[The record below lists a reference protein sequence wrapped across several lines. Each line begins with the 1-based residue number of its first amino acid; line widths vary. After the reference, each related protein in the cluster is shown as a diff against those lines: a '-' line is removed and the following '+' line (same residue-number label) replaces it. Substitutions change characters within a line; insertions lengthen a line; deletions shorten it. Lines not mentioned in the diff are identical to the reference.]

1 MNAPVPI
8 IEVIGITKRFNRAAP
23 VTVFE
28 NLSLE
33 VENGEFL
40 AMMGPSGSGKSTLL
54 HIVGGIETIDAG
66 EVRVGSRRIDNAS
79 ERELTRWR
87 AEAVSFVFQFYNL
100 IPALTA
106 QENIELPL
114 LLTDL
119 SSAERRRRA
128 DQALDLVNLVE
139 RRRHRPSEL
148 SGGEQQRVA
157 IARAIVS
164 DPTLILCDEPTGDLD
179 RASSQEILSIL
190 QALNGELKK
199 TVVMVTHDTNA
210 AAYAGR
216 VVTLDKG
223 KLVADEAA
231 P

>member
-1 MNAPVPI
+1 MTDNMPMIQVLGA
-8 IEVIGITKRFNRAAP
+8 TKRFNKAVP

-33 VENGEFL
+33 IADGEFL

-54 HIVGGIETIDAG
+54 HAIGGIERIDAG
-66 EVRVGSRRIDNAS
+66 EIRVGSRRIDNAS

-100 IPALTA
+100 IPVLNA
-106 QENIELPL
+106 QQNIELPL
-114 LLTDL
+114 LLTRL
-119 SSAERRRRA
+119 SAAERRCRA
-128 DQALDLVNLVE
+128 DQALDLVNLAE

-164 DPTLILCDEPTGDLD
+164 DPALILCDEPTGDLD
-179 RASSQEILSIL
+179 RGSTREILSIL
-190 QALNGELKK
+190 QTLNGELKK
-199 TVVMVTHDTNA
+199 TIVMVTHDPHA
-210 AAYAGR
+210 ATYASR
-216 VVTLDKG
+216 IVTLDKG
-223 KLVADEAA
+223 ELVAHGAA
-231 P
+231 S